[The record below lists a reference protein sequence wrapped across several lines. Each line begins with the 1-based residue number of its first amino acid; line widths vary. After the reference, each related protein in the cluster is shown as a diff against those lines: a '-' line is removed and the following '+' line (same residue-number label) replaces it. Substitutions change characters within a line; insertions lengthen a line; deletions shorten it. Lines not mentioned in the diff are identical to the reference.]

1 VARASA
7 AAPLHLAG
15 PPAAA
20 DLGTIAVVAG
30 AGAALIG
37 YLVAREPRFLHLGL
51 SFDARTVAA
60 LGLGLVG
67 SWLIVTRPGSGLEV
81 LVAFV
86 YLNLS
91 QVLVRHHHLPSLL
104 QLVAVPLFLG
114 AWLRRR
120 GEGLALLGRP
130 LTMSLGVYALVLAT
144 STLLAPDKALADAR
158 VAENL
163 KSLAVYMLVA
173 LLARSV
179 PLIRRGVWALLL
191 CGSLLGAIVL
201 LQVLRGDFQTGY
213 LGLARIK
220 YAHIYGTVFEPRIAG
235 PLGDPNFF
243 AQALLILVPLA
254 LLLAAEERRPLAR
267 VAALGA
273 GALATAATILTYS
286 RGGAVALACVL
297 VLCLLATR
305 LRLRHAALCLAL
317 LLALAAIVP
326 AGFARRLETF
336 AEFLPGQD
344 EALRPDSSF
353 EQRRL
358 LTRVAWEMF
367 LDHPLLGVGA
377 GNYTLYFDEYAQEV
391 GSVSREYEGL
401 GELHYPHNL
410 YLEIAA
416 ETGLVG
422 LSAFAVVVF
431 ACFSA
436 LRRARVGAQLSSDSR
451 SAALARGCEIA
462 VVGFLVSSLFL
473 HGHHPRYLWMLF
485 GFAAALEH
493 ACARGSALLPG
504 GRLLRNA

>member
-1 VARASA
+1 M
-7 AAPLHLAG
+7 
-15 PPAAA
+15 
-20 DLGTIAVVAG
+20 VAG
-30 AGAALIG
+30 AGAALVG
-37 YLVAREPRFLHLGL
+37 YLVAREPRFLQLGA
-51 SFDARTVAA
+51 SFDAGTAAA
-60 LGLGLVG
+60 LGLGLVA
-67 SWLIVTRPGSGLEV
+67 SWLIVTLPGSGLEL

-91 QVLVRHHHLPSLL
+91 QVLVRYHQLPSLL
-104 QLVAVPLFLG
+104 QLLAVPLFLG
-114 AWLRRR
+114 AWMRRR
-120 GEGLALLGRP
+120 GDGLGLLTRP
-130 LTMSLGVYALVLAT
+130 LTTSLGVYALVLVA
-144 STLLAPDKALADAR
+144 STLLARDTALADAR

-163 KSLAVYMLVA
+163 KSLAVYLLIA
-173 LLARSV
+173 LLARSALLV
-179 PLIRRGVWALLL
+179 RRGVWALIL
-191 CGSLLGAIVL
+191 CGGLLGALVL
-201 LQVLRGDFQTGY
+201 VQVVRGDFQMDY

-220 YAHIYGTVFEPRIAG
+220 YAHIYGSVFEPRIAG

-254 LLLAAEERRPLAR
+254 LLLAAEERRPLLR
-267 VAALGA
+267 VASLAA
-273 GALATAATILTYS
+273 GALVTAATVLTYS

-297 VLCLLATR
+297 FLCLLATR
-305 LRLRHAALCLAL
+305 LRLRHAALCVAL

-326 AGFARRLETF
+326 AGFTRRLETI

-377 GNYTLYFDEYAQEV
+377 GNYTLHFDEYAQEV

-401 GELHYPHNL
+401 GDLHYPHNL

-416 ETGLVG
+416 ETGLLG
-422 LSAFAVVVF
+422 LSAFAVVVL

-436 LRRARVGAQLSSDSR
+436 LRRARVAAQ
-451 SAALARGCEIA
+451 AAGDAGSVALTRGFDIA

-473 HGHHPRYLWMLF
+473 HGHHPRYLWTLF

-493 ACARGSALLPG
+493 VCARGSAAPPAD
-504 GRLLRNA
+504 RPLRNA

>member
-1 VARASA
+1 MAGGSTAV
-7 AAPLHLAG
+7 PLHLAG

-20 DLGTIAVVAG
+20 RLGAIAVAAG
-30 AGAALIG
+30 VGAALIG
-37 YLVAREPRFLHLGL
+37 YLVVREPRFLHLGV
-51 SFDARTVAA
+51 SFDARTAAA
-60 LGLGLVG
+60 LGLGLVA
-67 SWLIVTRPGSGLEV
+67 SWLIVTLPGSGLEA

-91 QVLVRHHHLPSLL
+91 QVLVRYHQLPSVL
-104 QLVAVPLFLG
+104 QLLVVPLFVG

-120 GEGLALLGRP
+120 GEGLDLLTRP
-130 LTMSLGVYALVLAT
+130 LTMSLGVYALVLVT
-144 STLLAPDKALADAR
+144 STLLAGDTALADTR

-163 KSLAVYMLVA
+163 KSVAVYVLVA

-179 PLIRRGVWALLL
+179 PLIRRGVWALLV
-191 CGSLLGAIVL
+191 CGGLLGAVVL
-201 LQVLRGDFQTGY
+201 VQVARGDFQTNY

-220 YAHIYGTVFEPRIAG
+220 YAQIYGTVFEPRIAG

-243 AQALLILVPLA
+243 AQTLLILVPLA
-254 LLLAAEERRPLAR
+254 FLLAAEERRPLR
-267 VAALGA
+267 RGAALMA
-273 GALATAATILTYS
+273 GALATAATVLTYS

-297 VLCLLATR
+297 ALCLLATR
-305 LRLRHAALCLAL
+305 LRLRHAALCLAVL
-317 LLALAAIVP
+317 VALAAIVP

-358 LTRVAWEMF
+358 LTQVAWDMF

-377 GNYTLYFDEYAQEV
+377 GNYTLHFDEYAQEV

-401 GELHYPHNL
+401 GEIHYPHNL

-422 LSAFAVVVF
+422 LAAFTVVLL

-436 LRRARVGAQLSSDSR
+436 LRRARAAARAAGDSGSVALS
-451 SAALARGCEIA
+451 RGFDIA
-462 VVGFLVSSLFL
+462 VVGFLLSSLFL

-493 ACARGSALLPG
+493 ACTRAPALPPAD
-504 GRLLRNA
+504 RALRHG

>member
-1 VARASA
+1 VA
-7 AAPLHLAG
+7 AA
-15 PPAAA
+15 
-20 DLGTIAVVAG
+20 

-37 YLVAREPRFLHLGL
+37 YLVAREPRFLQLGV
-51 SFDARTVAA
+51 SFDARTAAA
-60 LGLGLVG
+60 LGLGLVA
-67 SWLIVTRPGSGLEV
+67 SWLIVTLPGSGLEL

-91 QVLVRHHHLPSLL
+91 QVLVRYHQLPSLL
-104 QLVAVPLFLG
+104 QLLAVPLFLG
-114 AWLRRR
+114 AWMRRR
-120 GEGLALLGRP
+120 GDGLGLLARP
-130 LTMSLGVYALVLAT
+130 LTMSLGVYTMVLVT
-144 STLLAPDKALADAR
+144 STLLARDTALADAR

-163 KSLAVYMLVA
+163 KSLAVYLLIA
-173 LLARSV
+173 LLARSALLV
-179 PLIRRGVWALLL
+179 RRGVWALIL
-191 CGSLLGAIVL
+191 CGGLLGAVVL
-201 LQVLRGDFQTGY
+201 VQVVRGDFQMDY

-220 YAHIYGTVFEPRIAG
+220 YAHIYGSVFEPRIAG

-254 LLLAAEERRPLAR
+254 LLPAAEERRPLLR

-273 GALATAATILTYS
+273 GALATAATVLTYS

-305 LRLRHAALCLAL
+305 RRLRLRHAALCVAL

-326 AGFARRLETF
+326 AGFARRLETI
-336 AEFLPGQD
+336 AEFLPGQE

-377 GNYTLYFDEYAQEV
+377 GNYTLHFDDYAQEV

-422 LSAFAVVVF
+422 LSTFAVVVL

-436 LRRARVGAQLSSDSR
+436 LRKARVAAQVAGDSG
-451 SAALARGCEIA
+451 SVALTRGFDIA
-462 VVGFLVSSLFL
+462 LVGFLVSSLFL

-493 ACARGSALLPG
+493 AFARGRAVQPG
-504 GRLLRNA
+504 DRPLRDA